1 MYDYIYDN
9 EQDAIIDFVMLLNIN
24 LNYLDINNDDVL
36 VNYNRSSFV
45 LDSSKLNQNLVN
57 QIMVE
62 DDDNLFMALLFL
74 VKTNM
79 PHCILEINKKD

>member
-36 VNYNRSSFV
+36 VNYNCSSFV